1 MIIRLFCN
9 KRAKFGPFVYR
20 LGHMVFI
27 HERGVRFPLGPP
39 NSIMKFLRV
48 GSLNREKPAIIEE
61 DGIIR
66 DLSSVISDLNST
78 TINQNTIEK
87 IKKINLNK
95 LPEINENIRIGP
107 CVANPEKFI
116 GIGLNYSDHAEETGM
131 KPPSEPIIFIKAN
144 SCISGPNDNV
154 IIPKNSKKT
163 DWEIELGIVIGKK
176 AQYISEDKSLEYIF
190 GYCIVNDIS
199 EREFQ
204 IERSGQ
210 WDKGKGC
217 DTFGPIGPY
226 LVTKNEIKNIQDLN
240 LELKLNGKITQKG
253 NTNKMIFGVKHIVSY
268 LSHFMTLN
276 PGDIITT
283 GTPPG
288 VGMARNPQIFLK
300 PGDEMILNID
310 NLGSQKQKVIS
321 MK

>member
-1 MIIRLFCN
+1 
-9 KRAKFGPFVYR
+9 
-20 LGHMVFI
+20 MVFI
-27 HERGVRFPLGPP
+27 LERGVRFPLGPP

-204 IERSGQ
+204 IERSGGQ

>member
-1 MIIRLFCN
+1 
-9 KRAKFGPFVYR
+9 
-20 LGHMVFI
+20 
-27 HERGVRFPLGPP
+27 
-39 NSIMKFLRV
+39 MKFLRV
-48 GSLNREKPAIIEE
+48 GRLNKEKPAIIDE
-61 DGIIR
+61 DGVTS
-66 DLSSVISDLNST
+66 DLSSVFSDLNPT
-78 TINQNTIEK
+78 TVNQNTIEK
-87 IKKINLNK
+87 IKKTNLKK
-95 LPEINENIRIGP
+95 LPEVNKNIRIGP

-116 GIGLNYSDHAEETGM
+116 GIGLNYSDHADETGM
-131 KPPSEPIIFIKAN
+131 KKPKEPIMFIKAN

-154 IIPKNSKKT
+154 IMPKNSKKS

-176 AQYISEDKSLEYIF
+176 AQYISESESFEYIF

-226 LVTKNEIKNIQDLN
+226 LVTKDEIKNVQNLN
-240 LELKLNGKITQKG
+240 LELKLNGKIMQKG
-253 NTNKMIFGVKHIVSY
+253 NTNNMIFGVKHIVSY
-268 LSHFMTLN
+268 LSYFITLN

-288 VGMARNPQIFLK
+288 VGMACKPQIFLK
-300 PGDEMILNID
+300 DKDEMILKID
-310 NLGSQKQKVIS
+310 NLGTQRQKVTPF
-321 MK
+321 K

>member
-1 MIIRLFCN
+1 MKEGFDSPWDRQKID
-9 KRAKFGPFVYR
+9 
-20 LGHMVFI
+20 
-27 HERGVRFPLGPP
+27 
-39 NSIMKFLRV
+39 MKFLRV
-48 GSLNREKPAIIEE
+48 GSLNEEKPSII
-61 DGIIR
+61 DKNGIIR
-66 DLSSVISDLNST
+66 DLSSIIEDLNPI

-87 IKKINLNK
+87 IKKSDLTK
-95 LPEINENIRIGP
+95 LQEIPKNSRIGS
-107 CVANPEKFI
+107 CVSKPEKFI
-116 GIGLNYSDHAEETGM
+116 GIGLNYRDHAEETGI

-176 AQYISEDKSLEYIF
+176 AQYISEDKSFEYIF

>member
-1 MIIRLFCN
+1 
-9 KRAKFGPFVYR
+9 
-20 LGHMVFI
+20 
-27 HERGVRFPLGPP
+27 
-39 NSIMKFLRV
+39 MKFLRI
-48 GSLNREKPAIIEE
+48 GSLNQEKPAII
-61 DGIIR
+61 DKVSVVR
-66 DLSSVISDLNST
+66 DLSSVISDLNPS

-95 LPEINENIRIGP
+95 LPEVNKDVRIGS

-131 KPPSEPIIFIKAN
+131 KTPKEPIMFIKAN

-154 IIPKNSKKT
+154 VIPKNSKKS
-163 DWEIELGIVIGKK
+163 DWEIELGIVIGKR
-176 AQYISEDKSLEYIF
+176 AQYISEDESFEHIF

-204 IERSGQ
+204 MERSGQ

-226 LVTKNEIKNIQDLN
+226 LVTKDEIKNVQDLN
-240 LELKLNGKITQKG
+240 LELKLNGKTMQKG
-253 NTNKMIFGVKHIVSY
+253 NTNKMIFGIKYLVSY

-276 PGDIITT
+276 SGDIIAT
-283 GTPPG
+283 GTPAG
-288 VGMARNPQIFLK
+288 VGMAKKPQRFLK
-300 PGDEMILNID
+300 PGDEIELHID
-310 NLGSQKQKVIS
+310 GLSSQKQRIIS
-321 MK
+321 KNFD

>member
-1 MIIRLFCN
+1 
-9 KRAKFGPFVYR
+9 
-20 LGHMVFI
+20 
-27 HERGVRFPLGPP
+27 
-39 NSIMKFLRV
+39 MKFLRI
-48 GSLNREKPAIIEE
+48 GSLNQEKPAILDK
-61 DGIIR
+61 DGVVR
-66 DLSSVISDLNST
+66 DLSSVISDLNPT

-95 LPEINENIRIGP
+95 LPKVSEDVRIGS

-131 KPPSEPIIFIKAN
+131 KTPKEPIMFIKAN

-154 IIPKNSKKT
+154 VIPKNSKKS
-163 DWEIELGIVIGKK
+163 DWEIELGIVIGKR
-176 AQYISEDKSLEYIF
+176 AQYISEDESFEHIF

-204 IERSGQ
+204 MERSGQ

-226 LVTKNEIKNIQDLN
+226 LVTKDEIKNVQDLN
-240 LELKLNGKITQKG
+240 LELKLNGKTMQKG
-253 NTNKMIFGVKHIVSY
+253 NTNKMIFGIKYLVSY

-276 PGDIITT
+276 PGDIIAT
-283 GTPPG
+283 GTPAG
-288 VGMARNPQIFLK
+288 VGMAKKPQRFLK
-300 PGDEMILNID
+300 PGDEIELHID
-310 NLGSQKQKVIS
+310 GLSSQKQRIIS
-321 MK
+321 KNFD